1 MPFFIFQS
9 LLEGLHG
16 LERESSRSDSS
27 ERGRRS
33 GRPRAPPHMMT
44 PSDQFIQSLLAN
56 LIGGRGGMPPGSIHI
71 ATTSG
76 GGGMPGFFT
85 LGSGPGGGP
94 VPMMPLYGNPGD
106 YAWGR
111 GGLDAIV
118 TQLLNQMEGTGPPPM
133 NDDEIKKIPTI
144 KIDQSHIGKD
154 FIKVLRNRNTKM
166 IAKST

>member
-1 MPFFIFQS
+1 MAAISPFDGTTVWRTNMQ
-9 LLEGLHG
+9 
-16 LERESSRSDSS
+16 
-27 ERGRRS
+27 
-33 GRPRAPPHMMT
+33 APPHMMT

-111 GGLDAIV
+111 GSFDAIV
-118 TQLLNQMEGTGPPPM
+118 TQLLNQMEETAGPPKM
-133 NDDEIKKIPTI
+133 DKKEIVQIPTV
-144 KIDQSHIGKD
+144 KVSQQHIDQKLTRKNSRRI
-154 FIKVLRNRNTKM
+154 NR
-166 IAKST
+166 I